1 MSRAQAAAA
10 EWAALTEGESSKQ
23 EPQLLTADAVRARL
37 RSEARPSTEAQLTA
51 EAQLSTEAQL
61 SAKADDNLPVA
72 HYVAPVD
79 DDLV

>member
-37 RSEARPSTEAQLTA
+37 RSEARPSTEAQLT
-51 EAQLSTEAQL
+51 TEAQL